1 MKHLIHAEWTKFRTV
16 RGWVIGMVIAIPLTV
31 LIGLLGPAGSSFSC
45 AGPNGESC
53 AGQTPPKGP
62 DGTPVLDTF
71 MFVHRTLSGDGA
83 ITARVAVLEDAE
95 PWAKAGVMFKQ
106 GTEPGSPYAATLV
119 TGDHGV
125 RMQYNYTEDEG
136 GDQKSTSDYQWVRL
150 SRDGPL
156 LTGAVSQ
163 DGKSWQTVS
172 ATQLDLGETVEA
184 GMFVSSPEHVE
195 TQSTFGGL
203 DSTGNRTFATTTFDE
218 VRTDGDWSADW
229 RGSFMGGPDGPEPS
243 GAPTSDGP
251 GFTESGGEFT
261 VAGTGDIAPIPAST
275 ASLGKTVENTLVGV
289 FAGLI
294 AVLVVATLFVTS
306 EHRRGL
312 IRTSFA
318 ANPRRGQL
326 LAAKAIVIGGVSF
339 VVGVTAAAL
348 TVPLVE
354 QLELAKG
361 FYLYPTSGLTELRV
375 IVGIGLL
382 FAVAAVLAVAVGS
395 LLRRSAGT
403 VTAMIVGIVLPYLL
417 AVASVLPTGPAEFL
431 TTVTP
436 AAAFAIQ
443 QSVQEYPQ
451 VSASYTPV
459 EGYFPLSPIGGLA
472 VLGVYAVVAMAFA
485 VVASRRRDA

>member
-1 MKHLIHAEWTKFRTV
+1 MKHLVHAEWTKLRTV

-53 AGQTPPKGP
+53 AGRTPPTGP
-62 DGTPVLDTF
+62 DGGPVLDTF
-71 MFVHRTLSGDGA
+71 MFVHRTLTGDGE
-83 ITARVAVLEDAE
+83 ITARVAALQDAE
-95 PWAKAGVMFKQ
+95 PWAKAGIILKQ
-106 GTEPGSPYAATLV
+106 GTESGSPYASVLL

-125 RMQYNYTEDEG
+125 RMQYNYTEDTAGPE
-136 GDQKSTSDYQWVRL
+136 STSDHQWLRL
-150 SRDGPL
+150 SREGDA

-163 DGKSWQTVS
+163 DGESWSEIGT
-172 ATQLDLGETVEA
+172 TQLDLGDTVEA

-195 TQSTFGGL
+195 MSSTFGGQ
-203 DSTGNRTFATTTFDE
+203 DSTGNRTLATTLFDE

-229 RGSFMGGPDGPEPS
+229 RGSFLGNPDGPEPS
-243 GAPTSDGP
+243 GAPTGGGP
-251 GFTESGGEFT
+251 GFTESGGEFMVT
-261 VAGTGDIAPIPAST
+261 GTGDIAPIPASA
-275 ASLGKTVENTLVGV
+275 ASLGKTLENTLVGV

-294 AVLVVATLFVTS
+294 AVLVVAAQFVTS

-339 VVGVTAAAL
+339 VVGVAAAAL
-348 TVPLVE
+348 TIPLVE

-375 IVGIGLL
+375 VVGVGLL
-382 FAVAAVLAVAVGS
+382 FAVAAVLTVAVGTF
-395 LLRRSAGT
+395 LRRGAGT
-403 VTAMIVGIVLPYLL
+403 VTAVIVGIVLPYLL
-417 AVASVLPTGPAEFL
+417 AVASVLPTGPAELL

-443 QSVQEYPQ
+443 QTVQEYPQ
-451 VSASYTPV
+451 VNASYTPV
-459 EGYFPLSPIGGLA
+459 DGYFPLSPAGGFA
-472 VLGVYAVVAMAFA
+472 VLCVYALVAGAFA
-485 VVASRRRDA
+485 VVALRRRDA